1 MPTDIQPQEKTEKI
15 SPPESERHQ
24 FIRKLAAKVRQD
36 DQDRQVWKDKQVVA
50 YNARLG
56 LKRRTNRPYPGA
68 AEVPIPITDKF
79 IVKLKSMF
87 VSVATLMK
95 KQIIVTIDD
104 GEAITPETKM
114 SAERIER
121 ALNNL
126 VKKRDFG
133 WAKKVTLFVDYFLEN
148 GHAVFKVIEKFHH
161 KIINRTINIPDNY
174 SPEEIKFLKSLKK
187 DELRLV
193 LAQREEMNPNDK
205 EDLKSIDHAIQQFKS
220 GKEVIEFTK
229 KEIYSEPSV
238 IPERGLRIIVPS
250 SGTETQRLPR
260 ICHDMWMTYQE
271 LRQKADQGIYAKST
285 VDGLKDEGGTSDDTL
300 TNTSWAI
307 SEGLTTLDTR
317 GGLFNVRET
326 QSWYED
332 EDSNLS
338 KWVFTWI
345 EQAGEAS
352 DRNGEQVRSI
362 KVLQELPL
370 PYDHGMWTYVKHDYE
385 LKNTRWYSSRGV
397 PEKIRGLHQTIEKM
411 YNARLIRDELNNAP
425 MWRVSKQLGMAGDE
439 IRMRPGQV
447 IQGEPGEIE
456 MLNKGITTDVSSE
469 RLEQQAKAY
478 AEEYLSI
485 TDFSNRSAVNQG
497 SARTATEIQAIN
509 QASTRQVN
517 MDISLF
523 LDTLSEVANHLYLI
537 LKQIVNKPT
546 KIGGVML
553 TPEDFLVKVQVA
565 WSGSLDA
572 TDSSL
577 QMQKAM
583 ARMQMVVQYGQ
594 PVGVV
599 TPTNIF
605 NMLQDYVDADPDV
618 DVSSKYITAPQDASM
633 SQLSKQQEEIVRMI
647 NGFDVPISPD
657 DDDNIHLQVIE
668 EWVNTPQ
675 GAQSMK
681 NEGMATL
688 VNKHA
693 SIHIQSEQ
701 MKNGIKAQKAAGS
714 QGSLGDPRAK
724 AARSAASRKN
734 N

>member
-1 MPTDIQPQEKTEKI
+1 MPTDIQPQEKTYKL
-15 SPPESERHQ
+15 SPQGSERYE
-24 FIRKLAAKVRQD
+24 FIVRLAAKVRQD
-36 DQDRQVWKDKQVVA
+36 DMDRQVWKDKQVVA

-68 AEVPIPITDKF
+68 SEVPIPITDKF
-79 IVKLKSMF
+79 ITKLKSMF

-95 KQIIVTIDD
+95 KQIIVTLDD
-104 GEAITPETKM
+104 GEVATPETKA

-126 VKKRDFG
+126 IKKRDFG

-148 GHAVFKVIEKFHH
+148 GHAVFKVIEKFFS
-161 KIINRTINIPDNY
+161 KTINRSIDIENNFSKED
-174 SPEEIKFLKSLKK
+174 IKILKSMKK
-187 DELRLV
+187 DELRII
-193 LAQREEMNPNDK
+193 LANREEMNLDDK
-205 EDLKSIDHAIQQFKS
+205 DDLKEIDKAIAQFKS
-220 GKEVIEFTK
+220 GKNVLTFTK
-229 KEIYSEPSV
+229 KEIYSEPTV

-260 ICHDMWMTYQE
+260 ICHDMWMGYEE
-271 LRQKADQGIYAKST
+271 LLKLANNDIYDMGT
-285 VDGLKDEGGTSDDTL
+285 VEALNPEGGTTDDGL

-307 SEGLTTLDTR
+307 SEGVSTLDVR
-317 GGLFNVRET
+317 GGLFNVRECQT
-326 QSWYED
+326 WYKNE
-332 EDSNLS
+332 

-345 EQAGEAS
+345 EQAGDNS
-352 DRNGEQVRSI
+352 DNTHQPTANI
-362 KVLQELPL
+362 KILQEMPL

-385 LKNTRWYSSRGV
+385 VKNTRWYNSRGV

-411 YNARLIRDELNNAP
+411 YNARLIRDEMNNAP

-509 QASTRQVN
+509 QSSTRQVN

-523 LDTLSEVANHLYLI
+523 LDTLSEVGNHMYLI
-537 LKQIVNKPT
+537 MKQAVTRPMKM
-546 KIGGVML
+546 GGVLL
-553 TPEDFLVKVQVA
+553 TPEDFLVKVIVA

-572 TDSSL
+572 TDP
-577 QMQKAM
+577 QMQMAKAIQ
-583 ARMQMVVQYGQ
+583 RMQIVMQYGQ

-599 TPTNIF
+599 TPTNVY
-605 NMLQDYVDADPDV
+605 NMLQDMIDKDPDV
-618 DVSSKYITAPQDASM
+618 DVTSKFITTPEDV
-633 SQLSKQQEEIVRMI
+633 QLSEIEEQQSEIVRML
-647 NGFDVPISPD
+647 NGFDVPVSPD
-657 DDDNIHLQVIE
+657 DNDSVHLQVIE
-668 EWVNTPQ
+668 EWASSPQ
-675 GAQSMK
+675 GSQAMQNPGFANLM
-681 NEGMATL
+681 
-688 VNKHA
+688 NKHA
-693 SIHIQSEQ
+693 QIHIQSEQ
-701 MKNGIKAQKAAGS
+701 MKNGIQAQKAAGS
-714 QGSLGDPRAK
+714 QGALGDPRAAK
-724 AARSAASRKN
+724 VAQAR
-734 N
+734 

>member
-1 MPTDIQPQEKTEKI
+1 MDSDIKPQDITKSLSKEN
-15 SPPESERHQ
+15 SHRYN
-24 FIRKLAAKVRQD
+24 FIRKLASNVRQD
-36 DQDRQVWKDKQVVA
+36 DTDRQVWKDKQVVA

-68 AEVPIPITDKF
+68 SEVPIPITDKF
-79 IVKLKSMF
+79 ITKLKSMF

-95 KQIIVTIDD
+95 KQIVVTVDD
-104 GEAITPETKM
+104 GESITPETKL

-121 ALNNL
+121 AINNIL
-126 VKKRDFG
+126 RKRDFG

-148 GHAVFKVIEKFHH
+148 GHALFKVIEKFHS
-161 KIINRTINIPDNY
+161 KVINRTINVVDNF
-174 SPEEIKFLKSLKK
+174 SPEDIKVLKSLKK
-187 DELRLV
+187 DELRFILS
-193 LAQREEMNPNDK
+193 QREDMDLSDK
-205 EDLKSIDHAIQQFKS
+205 FNLKQIDKAIEQFKS
-220 GKEVIEFTK
+220 GKKIISFTK
-229 KEIYSEPSV
+229 KEIYSEPTV

-271 LRQKADQGIYAKST
+271 LRAKADQGIYNSQV
-285 VDGLKDEGGTSDDTL
+285 VDSLNEDGGTTDDDL
-300 TNTSWAI
+300 TNSSWAI
-307 SEGLTTLDTR
+307 SEGLSTLDAKS
-317 GGLFNVRET
+317 GLFNVRECQT
-326 QSWYED
+326 WYED
-332 EDSNLS
+332 ENGELQ

-345 EQAGEAS
+345 EQVNSGS
-352 DRNGEQVRSI
+352 NKDNNPSNSI

-583 ARMQMVVQYGQ
+583 TRMQMVVQYGQ

-724 AARSAASRKN
+724 AARSAASR
-734 N
+734 

>member
-1 MPTDIQPQEKTEKI
+1 MPAEIEPQEKTLKI
-15 SPPESERHQ
+15 SPDGSPRHE
-24 FIRKLAAKVRQD
+24 FIKKLAAKVRQD
-36 DQDRQVWKDKQVVA
+36 DQDRQVWKDKQIVA

-79 IVKLKSMF
+79 ITKLKSMF

-95 KQIIVTIDD
+95 KQIVVTLDD
-104 GEAITPETKM
+104 GEAVTPETKN

-126 VKKRDFG
+126 VRKRDFG

-148 GHAVFKVIEKFHH
+148 GHAVFKIIEKFFSRT
-161 KIINRTINIPDNY
+161 INRTINVTDNY
-174 SPEEIKFLKSLKK
+174 SPEDIKYLKSLKK
-187 DELRLV
+187 TELRAI
-193 LAQREEMNPNDK
+193 LAQREEMDLQDK
-205 EDLKSIDHAIQQFKS
+205 DDLEQIDKAIEQFKA
-220 GKEVIEFTK
+220 GKKVLKFTK
-229 KEIYSEPSV
+229 KEIYSEPTV

-250 SGTETQRLPR
+250 SGTDVQTLPR
-260 ICHDMWMTYQE
+260 ITHEIPMYYQQ
-271 LRQKADQGIYAKST
+271 LVDKANKGIYDKAT
-285 VDGLKDEGGTSDDTL
+285 VDALSEDGGTTDDNL

-307 SEGLTTLDTR
+307 SEGVSTLEVKS
-317 GGLFNVRET
+317 GLFIVRECQT
-326 QSWYED
+326 WYEGK
-332 EDSNLS
+332 

-345 EQAGEAS
+345 EQAGNSADNQNEH
-352 DRNGEQVRSI
+352 NPGI

-447 IQGEPGEIE
+447 IQGEAGEIE

-485 TDFSNRSAVNQG
+485 TDFAQRSAVNQG
-497 SARTATEIQAIN
+497 SSRTATEINAIQSN
-509 QASTRQVN
+509 TARQVN

-523 LDTLSEVANHLYLI
+523 LDTLSEVANHMYLI
-537 LKQIVNKPT
+537 VKQAVQKPT
-546 KIGGVML
+546 KIGGVVL
-553 TPEDFLVKVQVA
+553 TPEDFLTKVIVS

-572 TDSSL
+572 TDSQM

-583 ARMQMVVQYGQ
+583 TRMGIVMQYGQ

-599 TPTNIF
+599 TPTNVY
-605 NMLQDYVDADPDV
+605 NMLQDLIDSDPDV
-618 DVSSKYITAPQDASM
+618 DVTSKYITAPQDASRDQM
-633 SQLSKQQEEIVRMI
+633 AIQQNELVRMF

-657 DDDNIHLQVIE
+657 DDDNIHLQTIE
-668 EWVNTPQ
+668 QWAHSPQ
-675 GAQSMK
+675 GAELMK
-681 NEGMATL
+681 NPGIAQL

-693 SIHIQSEQ
+693 QLHIQSEQ
-701 MKNGIKAQKAAGS
+701 MKHGIKAQNSQGS
-714 QGSLGDPRAK
+714 QGRQG
-724 AARSAASRKN
+724 ASRVPKVA
-734 N
+734 

>member
-1 MPTDIQPQEKTEKI
+1 MPTDIEPQEKTEKI
-15 SPPESERHQ
+15 SPPGSERHE
-24 FIRKLAAKVRQD
+24 FIKKLAQKVRQD
-36 DQDRQVWKDKQVVA
+36 DADRQVWKDKQVVA

-79 IVKLKSMF
+79 ITKLKSMF

-95 KQIIVTIDD
+95 KQIVVSVDD
-104 GEAITPETKM
+104 GEIVTPETKA

-126 VKKRDFG
+126 IKKRDFG

-148 GHAVFKVIEKFHH
+148 GHAVFKIIEKFFSRT
-161 KIINRTINIPDNY
+161 INRTIDIENNY
-174 SPEEIKFLKSLKK
+174 SPEDIKYLKSLKK
-187 DELRLV
+187 QELRLI
-193 LAQREEMNPNDK
+193 LAQREEMDITD
-205 EDLKSIDHAIQQFKS
+205 EDDLKQIDKAIDQFKS
-220 GKEVIEFTK
+220 GKKVLSFTK
-229 KEIYSEPSV
+229 KEIYSEPTV

-250 SGTETQRLPR
+250 SGTDVQTLPR
-260 ICHDMWMTYQE
+260 ITHEIPMYYQQ
-271 LRQKADQGIYAKST
+271 LVDKANKKIYDKAA
-285 VDGLKDEGGTSDDTL
+285 VDSLDEEAGTTDDGL

-307 SEGLTTLDTR
+307 SEGISTLDVKS
-317 GGLFNVRET
+317 GMFMVRECQT
-326 QSWYED
+326 WYKGE
-332 EDSNLS
+332 

-345 EQAGEAS
+345 EQSGAPSNDSEENK
-352 DRNGEQVRSI
+352 DI
-362 KVLQELPL
+362 KVLQELKL

-497 SARTATEIQAIN
+497 GSRTATEIQAIN

-517 MDISLF
+517 MDIALF
-523 LDTLSEVANHLYLI
+523 LDTLSEVAQHMYLI
-537 LKQIVNKPT
+537 LKQAVNRPMKVA
-546 KIGGVML
+546 GVFL
-553 TPEDFLVKVQVA
+553 RPEDFLVKTSVA

-572 TDSSL
+572 TDYQL
-577 QMQKAM
+577 QLQKALT
-583 ARMQMVVQYGQ
+583 RMQITMQYGQ

-599 TPTNIF
+599 TPTNVY
-605 NMLQDYVDADPDV
+605 NMLQDMYDKDPDV
-618 DVSSKYITAPQDASM
+618 DVSSKFITAPQFASM
-633 SQLSKQQEEIVRMI
+633 DQMSKQQEEIVRI
-647 NGFDVPISPD
+647 LNGFDVPVSPD

-668 EWVNTPQ
+668 EWANTPQ
-675 GAQSMK
+675 GAAAMQ
-681 NEGMATL
+681 NPGVAQLLE
-688 VNKHA
+688 KHTQL
-693 SIHIQSEQ
+693 HIQSEQ
-701 MKNGIKAQKAAGS
+701 LKNGIQAQKAAGS
-714 QGSLGDPRAK
+714 QGNLGDPRAAK
-724 AARSAASRKN
+724 VRSAVA
-734 N
+734 

>member
-1 MPTDIQPQEKTEKI
+1 MPADIEPQEMTEKL
-15 SPPESERHQ
+15 SPPDSERYL
-24 FIRKLAAKVRQD
+24 FIRKLAGKVRQD
-36 DQDRQVWKDKQVVA
+36 DMDRQVWKDKQVVA

-68 AEVPIPITDKF
+68 SEVPIPITDKF
-79 IVKLKSMF
+79 ITKLKSMF

-95 KQIIVTIDD
+95 KQIVVSLDD
-104 GEAITPETKM
+104 GEVTTPETKA

-148 GHAVFKVIEKFHH
+148 GHAVFKVIEKFHS
-161 KIINRTINIPDNY
+161 KTINRTIELEDNF
-174 SPEEIKFLKSLKK
+174 SPEDIKLLKSMKK
-187 DELRLV
+187 PELRMI
-193 LAQREEMNPNDK
+193 LAQREEMDINDEK
-205 EDLKSIDHAIQQFKS
+205 DLKEIDKAIDQFKS
-220 GKEVIEFTK
+220 GKKILTFVK
-229 KEIYSEPSV
+229 REIYSEPTV

-260 ICHDMWMTYQE
+260 ICHDMWMGYEE
-271 LRQKADQGIYAKST
+271 LLKLAKNKIYDLGT
-285 VDGLKDEGGTSDDTL
+285 VESLSPDGGTTDDGL

-307 SEGLTTLDTR
+307 SEGVSTLDVR
-317 GGLFNVRET
+317 GGLFNVRECQT
-326 QSWYED
+326 WYKNE
-332 EDSNLS
+332 

-345 EQAGEAS
+345 EQAGEDA
-352 DRNGEQVRSI
+352 DKNNQPIADI

-485 TDFSNRSAVNQG
+485 TDFSQQSAVNQG

-509 QASTRQVN
+509 QSSTRQVN

-523 LDTLSEVANHLYLI
+523 LDTLSEVANHMYLI
-537 LKQIVNKPT
+537 LKQSVTKPT
-546 KIGGVML
+546 KVGGVLL
-553 TPEDFLVKVQVA
+553 TPDDFLVKVNVA

-572 TDSSL
+572 TDS
-577 QMQKAM
+577 QMQMAKAIQ
-583 ARMQMVVQYGQ
+583 RMQTVMQYGQ
-594 PVGVV
+594 PVGIV
-599 TPTNIF
+599 TPTNIY
-605 NMLQDYVDADPDV
+605 NMLQDYIDKDPDV
-618 DVSSKYITAPQDASM
+618 DVSSRFITTPEDV
-633 SQLSKQQEEIVRMI
+633 QLSEIEEQQSEIVRML
-647 NGFDVPISPD
+647 NGFDVPVSPD
-657 DDDNIHLQVIE
+657 DNDGIHLSVIE
-668 EWVNTPQ
+668 EWASSPQ
-675 GAQSMK
+675 GAEAMK
-681 NEGMATL
+681 NPGFANLM
-688 VNKHA
+688 NKHV

-714 QGSLGDPRAK
+714 QGSLGDPRAAK
-724 AARSAASRKN
+724 VAASR
-734 N
+734 

>member
-1 MPTDIQPQEKTEKI
+1 MSTEIQPQDKTEKL
-15 SPPESERHQ
+15 SPQNSERHL
-24 FIRKLAAKVRQD
+24 FILKLAAKVRQD
-36 DQDRQVWKDKQVVA
+36 DMDRQVWKDKQVVA

-68 AEVPIPITDKF
+68 SEVPIPITDKF
-79 IVKLKSMF
+79 ITKLKSMF

-95 KQIIVTIDD
+95 KQVMVTLDD
-104 GEAITPETKM
+104 GEVTTPETKA

-126 VKKRDFG
+126 IKKRDFG

-148 GHAVFKVIEKFHH
+148 GHAVFKVMEKFFS
-161 KIINRTINIPDNY
+161 KTINRSINIEDNF
-174 SPEEIKFLKSLKK
+174 SPEDIKLLKSMKK
-187 DELRLV
+187 IELRMI
-193 LAQREEMNPNDK
+193 LAQREEMDLDDEK
-205 EDLKSIDHAIQQFKS
+205 DLKEIDKAIDQFKS
-220 GKEVIEFTK
+220 GKKVLTFIK
-229 KEIYSEPSV
+229 REIYSEPTV

-260 ICHDMWMTYQE
+260 ICHDMWMGYEE
-271 LRQKADQGIYAKST
+271 LLKLAKNQIYDMGT
-285 VDGLKDEGGTSDDTL
+285 VEGLNPDGGTTDDGL

-307 SEGLTTLDTR
+307 SEGVNTLDVR
-317 GGLFNVRET
+317 GGLFNVRECQT
-326 QSWYED
+326 WYK
-332 EDSNLS
+332 NQ

-345 EQAGEAS
+345 EQAGENS
-352 DRNGEQVRSI
+352 DKDNEQMNDI
-362 KVLQELPL
+362 KVLQEMPL

-509 QASTRQVN
+509 QSSTRQVN
-517 MDISLF
+517 MDIALF
-523 LDTLSEVANHLYLI
+523 LDTLSEVANHMYLI
-537 LKQIVNKPT
+537 TKQSVTKPT
-546 KIGGVML
+546 KVGGVLL
-553 TPEDFLVKVQVA
+553 TPEDFLVKVVVS

-572 TDSSL
+572 TDP
-577 QMQKAM
+577 QMQMGKAM
-583 ARMQMVVQYGQ
+583 QRMQTIMQFGQ
-594 PVGVV
+594 PFGVV
-599 TPTNIF
+599 TPTNVY
-605 NMLQDYVDADPDV
+605 NMLQDYIDKDPDV
-618 DVSSKYITAPQDASM
+618 DISSRFITTPEDV
-633 SQLSKQQEEIVRMI
+633 QLSELEEQQSEVIRML
-647 NGFDVPISPD
+647 NGFDVPVSPD
-657 DDDNIHLQVIE
+657 DNDAIHLQVIE
-668 EWVNTPQ
+668 EWASSPQ
-675 GAQSMK
+675 GAQAMK
-681 NEGMATL
+681 NPGFAQLM
-688 VNKHA
+688 NKHA
-693 SIHIQSEQ
+693 QIHIQSEQ
-701 MKNGIKAQKAAGS
+701 MKNGIKAQKAAGT
-714 QGSLGDPRAK
+714 QGALGDPRAAK
-724 AARSAASRKN
+724 VASQR
-734 N
+734 

>member
-1 MPTDIQPQEKTEKI
+1 MPTDIQPQEKTERL
-15 SPPESERHQ
+15 SPKGSERHD
-24 FIRKLAAKVRQD
+24 FIRKLAQKVRQD

-79 IVKLKSMF
+79 ITKLKSMF

-95 KQIIVTIDD
+95 KQIIVILDD
-104 GEAITPETKM
+104 GEAITPETKA

-148 GHAVFKVIEKFHH
+148 GHAVFKVIEKFFS
-161 KIINRTINIPDNY
+161 KTINRTINIQDNF
-174 SPEEIKFLKSLKK
+174 SPEDIKYLKSLKK
-187 DELRLV
+187 EELRMI
-193 LAQREEMNPNDK
+193 LAQREEMDL
-205 EDLKSIDHAIQQFKS
+205 EDEDDLKQIDKAISQFKS
-220 GKEVIEFTK
+220 GKKILTFTK
-229 KEIYSEPSV
+229 KEIYSEPTV

-260 ICHDMWMTYQE
+260 ICHDMWMGYEE
-271 LRQKADQGIYAKST
+271 LNKFAKNGIYDKGT
-285 VDGLKDEGGTSDDTL
+285 VDSLNPDGGTTDDTL

-307 SEGLTTLDTR
+307 SEGVSTLDVR
-317 GGLFNVRET
+317 GGLFNVRECQT
-326 QSWYED
+326 WYKGE
-332 EDSNLS
+332 
-338 KWVFTWI
+338 KWVFTWV
-345 EQAGEAS
+345 EQAGDNADKTGQS
-352 DRNGEQVRSI
+352 LADI

-425 MWRVSKQLGMAGDE
+425 MWRVSKQLGLAGDE

-447 IQGEPGEIE
+447 IQGEAGEIE

-485 TDFSNRSAVNQG
+485 TDFSQRSAVNQG

-509 QASTRQVN
+509 QSSTRQVN

-523 LDTLSEVANHLYLI
+523 LDTLSEVANHMYLI
-537 LKQIVNKPT
+537 CKQAVTRPT
-546 KIGGVML
+546 KIGGVL
-553 TPEDFLVKVQVA
+553 LRPEDFLVKVNVA

-572 TDSSL
+572 TDS
-577 QMQKAM
+577 QMQMGKAVQ
-583 ARMQMVVQYGQ
+583 RMELVMKYGQ

-599 TPTNIF
+599 TPTNVY
-605 NMLQDYVDADPDV
+605 NMLQDYIDKDPDV
-618 DVSSKYITAPQDASM
+618 DVSSRFITTPEDV
-633 SQLSKQQEEIVRMI
+633 QLSELEEQQSEIIRML
-647 NGFDVPISPD
+647 NGFDVPVSPD
-657 DDDNIHLQVIE
+657 DNDGIHLAVIE
-668 EWVNTPQ
+668 EWASSPQ
-675 GAQSMK
+675 GAEAMK
-681 NEGMATL
+681 NPGFAALM
-688 VNKHA
+688 NKHV

-701 MKNGIKAQKAAGS
+701 MKNGIKAQKSAGT
-714 QGSLGDPRAK
+714 QGALGDPRAAK
-724 AARSAASRKN
+724 VAQASR
-734 N
+734 

>member
-1 MPTDIQPQEKTEKI
+1 M
-15 SPPESERHQ
+15 
-24 FIRKLAAKVRQD
+24 
-36 DQDRQVWKDKQVVA
+36 DRQVWKDKQVVA

-79 IVKLKSMF
+79 ITKLKSMF

-95 KQIIVTIDD
+95 KQVVVTLDD
-104 GEAITPETKM
+104 GENRTPQTKL

-148 GHAVFKVIEKFHH
+148 GHAVFKVIEKFHA
-161 KIINRTINIPDNY
+161 KTINRSINMEDNY
-174 SPEEIKFLKSLKK
+174 SPEDIKVLKSMKK
-187 DELRLV
+187 DELRV
-193 LAQREEMNPNDK
+193 ILANREEMDITNEDDIKQIDK
-205 EDLKSIDHAIQQFKS
+205 AIGQFK
-220 GKEVIEFTK
+220 GGAKVLTFTK
-229 KEIYSEPSV
+229 KEVYSEPTV

-260 ICHDMWMTYQE
+260 ICHDMWMGYEE
-271 LRQKADQGIYAKST
+271 LLKLAKNGIYDLDTVKSLNP
-285 VDGLKDEGGTSDDTL
+285 DGGTTDDGL

-307 SEGLTTLDTR
+307 SEGVSTLDIR
-317 GGLFNVRET
+317 SGLFNVRET
-326 QSWYED
+326 QAWYKSE
-332 EDSNLS
+332 

-345 EQAGEAS
+345 EQAGEGS
-352 DRNGEQVRSI
+352 DKDGKPNKAIRI
-362 KVLQELPL
+362 LQEMPL

-425 MWRVSKQLGMAGDE
+425 MWRVSKQLGMSGDE

-509 QASTRQVN
+509 QSSTRQVN

-523 LDTLSEVANHLYLI
+523 LDTLSEVANHMYLI
-537 LKQIVNKPT
+537 VKQSVTRPT
-546 KIGGVML
+546 KIGGVVL
-553 TPEDFLVKVQVA
+553 TPEDFLVKVIIS

-572 TDSSL
+572 TDP
-577 QMQKAM
+577 QMQMGKTM
-583 ARMQMVVQYGQ
+583 QRMQTVVQYGQ

-599 TPTNIF
+599 TPTNIY
-605 NMLQDYVDADPDV
+605 NMLQDFIDADPDV
-618 DVSSKYITAPQDASM
+618 DVSSKYITSPEFASM
-633 SQLSKQQEEIVRMI
+633 DQMAKQQDEIVRML
-647 NGFDVPISPD
+647 NGFDVAVHPD
-657 DDDNIHLQVIE
+657 DDDNVHLHTIE
-668 EWVNTPQ
+668 QWAHTSQ
-675 GAQSMK
+675 GAKAMQ
-681 NEGMATL
+681 NPQVGQL
-688 VNKHA
+688 VQKH
-693 SIHIQSEQ
+693 SQIHIQSEQ
-701 MKNGIKAQKAAGS
+701 LKNGIQAQKAAGS
-714 QGSLGDPRAK
+714 QGSLGDPRASK
-724 AARSAASRKN
+724 VAQASR
-734 N
+734 